1 MRYFIGKNGQQSGP
15 FEESV
20 IREQLASGALSYDDL
35 IWREGMAAWAPV
47 HTVFSPASANI
58 DSAAQPPPV
67 APYQHQRE
75 GNPFVAAQAASPRGF
90 DSIPALADRGKRLVA
105 VLLDG
110 LLVMAVGSV
119 GLFMLVSRFIALERQ
134 GMEGMA
140 PEALVIELA
149 LPLIILLLPVL
160 VLTIVQVTLLCK
172 HGQSLG
178 KRWMRVR
185 IVRTD
190 GSPVGFVHA
199 ILLRSFV
206 IQLIGCIPVVGGL
219 VGLVDPLLIFRE
231 DRRCLHDLIADTIVV
246 EAD

>member
-20 IREQLASGALSYDDL
+20 VREQLASGALSYDDL
-35 IWREGMAAWAPV
+35 IWREGMPAWAPIR
-47 HTVFSPASANI
+47 TVLPPV
-58 DSAAQPPPV
+58 DTAAAMEPPPV
-67 APYQHQRE
+67 APYQPHRE
-75 GNPFVAAQAASPRGF
+75 GNPFVSAAAASSRASEAPR
-90 DSIPALADRGKRLVA
+90 ALADRSKRLVA
-105 VLLDG
+105 VILDG
-110 LLVMAVGSV
+110 LLALAVASV
-119 GLFMLVSRFIALERQ
+119 GLVMLVTRFIALDKQ
-134 GMEGMA
+134 GIEGMA
-140 PEALVIELA
+140 PETLILELA
-149 LPLIILLLPVL
+149 LPLIILLLPIL
-160 VLTIVQVTLLCK
+160 VLTIIQVTLLCK

-190 GSPVGFVHA
+190 GSAAGFVHV

-206 IQLIGCIPVVGGL
+206 MQLIGAIPMVGGL

-231 DRRCLHDLIADTIVV
+231 DRRCLHDLIADTKVV